1 LDADLEM
8 AWVHS
13 ICVINLQHQQDT
25 FAPFYS
31 EESIELAIL
40 VHLSSFDAIV
50 HGLIACVSF
59 DDMTHTVGPAYCGD
73 LL

>member
-1 LDADLEM
+1 M
-8 AWVHS
+8 VRVHS
-13 ICVINLQHQQDT
+13 IRAINLQHQQDT

-31 EESIELAIL
+31 DESIELAIL

-50 HGLIACVSF
+50 YCLIACVSF
-59 DDMTHTVGPAYCGD
+59 DDMTHTVGPAYRGD